1 MSLVTSGR
9 YLSDLEKEGKAFR
22 LRPQAIDCTS
32 LRIEVACMPKG
43 WLKEVAT
50 AARLRLMRSYT
61 EAFRINDRLQT
72 NE

>member
-32 LRIEVACMPKG
+32 LRIEVACMLDIHVCLKG
-43 WLKEVAT
+43 SR
-50 AARLRLMRSYT
+50 RLL
-61 EAFRINDRLQT
+61 LQQG
-72 NE
+72 